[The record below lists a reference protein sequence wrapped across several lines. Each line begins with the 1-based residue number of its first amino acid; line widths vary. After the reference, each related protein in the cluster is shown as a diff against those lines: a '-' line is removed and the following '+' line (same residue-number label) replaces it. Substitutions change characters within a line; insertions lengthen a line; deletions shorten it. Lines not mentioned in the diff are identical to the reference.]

1 MRTLLAHIHEQNFNP
16 ATVDLIFFLHPHCQ
30 YSEEVR
36 ESFENSPQIPSDFLS
51 QIILSCRNQIL
62 PCNWLSPY
70 PHLIIDL
77 LRTKTCQA
85 LREINQCIHMRER
98 ERETRCALVLFL
110 GCVRMQRGRL
120 VRRGGVQLQDTSA
133 KHCVVILPPRHT
145 VLSHQSESR
154 WLSELWR
161 CAMWNAK
168 HSERTSQHTDSF
180 YSAFL
185 SLLYTCL
192 EMLKRAKRSLLD
204 LSFHMQ
210 N

>member
-1 MRTLLAHIHEQNFNP
+1 MQLAL
-16 ATVDLIFFLHPHCQ
+16 T
-30 YSEEVR
+30 
-36 ESFENSPQIPSDFLS
+36 
-51 QIILSCRNQIL
+51 
-62 PCNWLSPY
+62 Y

-77 LRTKTCQA
+77 LITKTCQA
-85 LREINQCIHMRER
+85 LREINQCILRTDER
-98 ERETRCALVLFL
+98 SEKETKCALVLFL

-168 HSERTSQHTDSF
+168 HPERTSQNSDSF
-180 YSAFL
+180 YSGFS

-192 EMLKRAKRSLLD
+192 EMLKEAERKLLD
-204 LSFHMQ
+204 LCFHIQ